1 MPSTANDIITQAVR
15 RINVLAGEEVLSA
28 AEMFDNLATFNG
40 LLFNFGPMGIQ
51 YVHQTLAQTDIVNFP
66 DEQLRNVMLMLANE
80 LADEYGVTLGV
91 KIAGDIQ
98 AAKLAL
104 QAAYLV
110 VDPAVPDKGLRNRRW
125 GWYNVGGPW

>member
-1 MPSTANDIITQAVR
+1 MATAQDIINQAVR
-15 RINVLAGEEVLSA
+15 RINVLAGQEALDA
-28 AEMFDNLATFNG
+28 AEMFDNLGTFNN
-40 LLFNFGPMGIQ
+40 LLFNFPAMGIQ
-51 YVHQTLAQTDIVNFP
+51 YVHQTLTQTTVVNFP
-66 DEQLRNVMLMLANE
+66 DQQLRNVMLMLADE
-80 LADEYGVTLGV
+80 LADEYGMTLGV
-91 KIAGDIQ
+91 KIASDIQ